1 MCPCRRGGTAARNPP
16 PPSRPYACGLTM
28 RISALPYCP
37 DSAERIEA
45 IADEPWSVF
54 LDSGRPR
61 STMGRFAILAARP
74 YVTLV
79 PRGGMTEIRDRA
91 RPTLSPADPFE
102 LLRRY
107 LAADGHPPALPFAGG
122 AIGYFGYDLARR
134 IEQLP
139 SHARAAEAIPGMAVG
154 IYDWAV
160 IVDHA
165 QRARWLVGYGRGGRA
180 RGRGGGLGGQV
191 AGPPPL
197 TARRPFQVGPV

>member
-16 PPSRPYACGLTM
+16 PPSRSYACGLTM

-37 DSAERIEA
+37 DSAERFEVF
-45 IADEPWSVF
+45 ADEPWSVF

-61 STMGRFAILAARP
+61 STMVRFDILSARP

-79 PRGGMTEIRDRA
+79 TRGGMTEIRERD
-91 RPTLSPADPFE
+91 RPTLSPVDPFE

-107 LAADGHPPALPFAGG
+107 LAADGHPTALPFAGG

-139 SHARAAEAIPGMAVG
+139 SHARDAEAIPDMAVG

-165 QRARWLVGYGRGGRA
+165 QRASWLVGNGRA
-180 RGRGGGLGGQV
+180 GQTGTNRNGQI
-191 AGPPPL
+191 AQYSGPPHI
-197 TARRPFQVGPV
+197 T

>member
-37 DSAERIEA
+37 ARAARSAA
-45 IADEPWSVF
+45 PAAAPWSVF
-54 LDSGRPR
+54 LDSGRPC
-61 STMGRFAILAARP
+61 STMGRFDILAARP
-74 YVTLV
+74 FVTLV
-79 PRGGMTEIRDRA
+79 TRGGLTEIRERD

-107 LAADGHPPALPFAGG
+107 LAADGHPTALPFAGG

-139 SHARAAEAIPGMAVG
+139 SHARDAEAIPDMAVG

-165 QRARWLVGYGRGGRA
+165 QRASWLVGSGRDA
-180 RGRGGGLGGQV
+180 RSDARRNGQV
-191 AGPPPL
+191 AQQS
-197 TARRPFQVGPV
+197 RI

>member
-16 PPSRPYACGLTM
+16 SPSRPYACGHAM

-37 DSAERIEA
+37 DSAERFEA
-45 IADEPWSVF
+45 IADEPWPVF

-61 STMGRFAILAARP
+61 STMGRFDILAARP

-79 PRGGMTEIRDRA
+79 TRGGMTEIRERD

-107 LAADGHPPALPFAGG
+107 LAADGHPTALPFAGG
-122 AIGYFGYDLARR
+122 AIGSFGYDLARR
-134 IEQLP
+134 IEHLP
-139 SHARAAEAIPGMAVG
+139 SHARDAEAIPDMAVG

-160 IVDHA
+160 IVDPA
-165 QRARWLVGYGRGGRA
+165 QRASWLVGSGRDA
-180 RGRGGGLGGQV
+180 RTDASWNALIDQLRDTPH
-191 AGPPPL
+191 A
-197 TARRPFQVGPV
+197 TARRPIPVGP